1 MAEDSSKALDDVT
14 PSAEEKE
21 KEEEEEEEKE
31 EEEEEEEEEKE
42 EEEEEKEEEEKE
54 EEEKEEEEEEKEE
67 EEEEEEE
74 EEVTL
79 DFDDDTLTGELS
91 AAFFSRRG
99 FVIIF
104 RNVLLDLLSLVF
116 FSFSLKFF
124 RVKFL
129 SVMRALQ
136 NENSLK

>member
-1 MAEDSSKALDDVT
+1 MRCKLPAFMAEGSSKALDDVT
-14 PSAEEKE
+14 PPA
-21 KEEEEEEEKE
+21 EEKE
-31 EEEEEEEEEKE
+31 EEEI
-42 EEEEEKEEEEKE
+42 
-54 EEEKEEEEEEKEE
+54 
-67 EEEEEEE
+67 
-74 EEVTL
+74 VTL

-104 RNVLLDLLSLVF
+104 RNVLLDLLSLAF
-116 FSFSLKFF
+116 FSFSLKLF

-129 SVMRALQ
+129 SLKQALR